1 MYWDAHTQTYMTPN
15 RNLCVKRGRW
25 TQPDPFFHAL
35 HGNMQSSP
43 AAIAQSANLFMFV
56 MHNPVRF
63 TDPTGLF
70 AMPIS
75 TMQRSVYHAMRTAM
89 SLAPSATTNRFDSP
103 TEAAI
108 AFAERYNPISFAERR
123 EIGAAIF
130 RVDVFD
136 TRTVRIL
143 GIPITLTGDTIIDSF
158 YTFGTRIGGIGGVT
172 RGPVMSVN
180 NNFQGSI
187 STSRPARAPRHT
199 THTEVAQVHTHGP
212 FINIGFFDNRGRF
225 ANPVTDLGFSES
237 DFNAA
242 RRRGVDT
249 FMVDHRG
256 YLHFASFA
264 TNFAD
269 AGVIMTGLPACPI
282 WLEGTGMR
290 DIRDMEY
297 FRRTGRTRNLPA
309 WP

>member
-1 MYWDAHTQTYMTPN
+1 MQAFNQ
-15 RNLCVKRGRW
+15 
-25 TQPDPFFHAL
+25 Q
-35 HGNMQSSP
+35 QSS
-43 AAIAQSANLFMFV
+43 
-56 MHNPVRF
+56 
-63 TDPTGLF
+63 
-70 AMPIS
+70 
-75 TMQRSVYHAMRTAM
+75 
-89 SLAPSATTNRFDSP
+89 APLRFDSP

-108 AFAERYNPISFAERR
+108 AFAERYNPVSFAERR

-130 RVDVFD
+130 RVDVFN
-136 TRTVRIL
+136 TRTVRVL
-143 GIPITLTGDTIIDSF
+143 GVPITLTGDTIIDSF
-158 YTFGTRIGGIGGVT
+158 YTFGTRLGGIGGVT
-172 RGPVMSVN
+172 RGPVMNIN

-199 THTEVAQVHTHGP
+199 THTEVAQIHTHGP
-212 FINIGFFDNRGRF
+212 YSLIQFFNNRGEERT
-225 ANPVTDLGFSES
+225 NIPQLGFSQY
-237 DFNAA
+237 DIRAA
-242 RRRGVDT
+242 RGRGVDT

-264 TNFAD
+264 SGFDD

-282 WLEGTGMR
+282 WLEGAGVR